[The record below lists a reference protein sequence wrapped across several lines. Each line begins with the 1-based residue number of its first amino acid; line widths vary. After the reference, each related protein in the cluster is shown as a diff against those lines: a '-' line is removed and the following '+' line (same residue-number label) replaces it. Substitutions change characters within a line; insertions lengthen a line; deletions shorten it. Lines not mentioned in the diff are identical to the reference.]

1 MFLLRGCHSQTV
13 LLWRVW
19 LFMPVYP
26 TAWVLEIL
34 MSHLLDKKTFS
45 SGFENV
51 QNLYGVMLK
60 YEQGL
65 TLFSKVIKSSSATVN
80 PLIKI
85 REQSSLPPPNTDSH
99 L

>member
-1 MFLLRGCHSQTV
+1 
-13 LLWRVW
+13 
-19 LFMPVYP
+19 MPVYP
-26 TAWVLEIL
+26 TAGVLVIL

-45 SGFENV
+45 NV

-60 YEQGL
+60 CEQGL

-85 REQSSLPPPNTDSH
+85 REQSTLPPPNTDSH